1 MEIKATKCLSRM
13 KEQFNVTVL
22 SIMIVSIFVCHCI
35 FCAGFGIVELLVR
48 SYGIFMLN
56 LLKGEP
62 KTKSM
67 QNHIRDKCLIKIY
80 KQKDFS
86 VFSFPHYH
94 YEFCKYVNF

>member
-1 MEIKATKCLSRM
+1 M
-13 KEQFNVTVL
+13 KEQFKVIVL

-35 FCAGFGIVELLVR
+35 FCAGFEVVALFVR

-56 LLKGEP
+56 LRKGEP

-86 VFSFPHYH
+86 VFSFPLLSLWILQIC
-94 YEFCKYVNF
+94 EFLNLKSVWL